1 VIKSTAKYSNNN
13 INFGDSKV
21 SCFNKFSTII
31 FIVATSLFMSLAPMV
46 NADDGYKMI
55 IQISSS
61 DENSHHR
68 TLKQVGWIMDEFK
81 FGELNDH
88 VVLEV
93 VAIGPAF
100 DMLAKEGKFA
110 KSVTKLMKRGVTFT
124 ADASIQKM
132 MKKHQ
137 LPTDLVDGVQ
147 HVKVGPAHIVKRQIE
162 GYKYLALFF

>member
-1 VIKSTAKYSNNN
+1 M
-13 INFGDSKV
+13 

-31 FIVATSLFMSLAPMV
+31 FIVATSLLMSLAPIA

-61 DENSHHR
+61 DENSHRR

-81 FGELNDH
+81 FEELNDH
-88 VVLEV
+88 VILEV

-100 DMLAKEGKFA
+100 SILAKEGKFA
-110 KSVTKLMKRGVTFT
+110 KSVTKLMKRGVIFT
-124 ADASIQKM
+124 ADDSIQKM
-132 MKKHQ
+132 MQMHG
-137 LPTDLVDGVQ
+137 LPDDLVDGVQ
-147 HVKVGPAHIVKRQIE
+147 HVKVGPAHIVKRQMQ

>member
-1 VIKSTAKYSNNN
+1 
-13 INFGDSKV
+13 V

-31 FIVATSLFMSLAPMV
+31 FIVLTTLLMSLAPIA

-61 DENSHHR
+61 DKNSHRR

-81 FGELNDH
+81 FEELNDH

-100 DMLAKEGKFA
+100 GILAKEGKFA

-132 MKKHQ
+132 MKMHD

-147 HVKVGPAHIVKRQIE
+147 HVKVGPAYIVKRQMQ

>member
-1 VIKSTAKYSNNN
+1 MTNNN
-13 INFGDSKV
+13 
-21 SCFNKFSTII
+21 KFLTTLFSAV
-31 FIVATSLFMSLAPMV
+31 VAFSLFTGTAFAMM
-46 NADDGYKMI
+46 DGSNMDHAKVVV
-55 IQISSS
+55 QISSS
-61 DENSHHR
+61 DENSHRR

-124 ADASIQKM
+124 ADASIQKI

-147 HVKVGPAHIVKRQIE
+147 HVNVGPTHIVKRQMQ